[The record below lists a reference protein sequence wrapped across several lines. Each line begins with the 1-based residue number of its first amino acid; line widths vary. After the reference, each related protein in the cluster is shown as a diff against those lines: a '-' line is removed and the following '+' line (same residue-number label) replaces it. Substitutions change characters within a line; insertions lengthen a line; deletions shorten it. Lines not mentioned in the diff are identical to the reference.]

1 MLPGIFMRQAAQ
13 IISKKL
19 VYWTTPNWT
28 PAMPSTLLPDYEY
41 DIFISYRHNDNQYD
55 GWVSEFVEKL
65 RKELVATVKDKLTV
79 FFDENPEDGLLESHH
94 VDHTISSKIKALIF
108 IPIVSQTY
116 CDTKSFAWNNEFLL
130 FSKTASNDR
139 YGREIRLPN
148 GNTASRILPVR
159 IHEIERDDTELLENS
174 LQGVLRSI
182 DFVYHVQGVNRP
194 LRPKDDDRQD
204 NLNNTIYRNQINKVA
219 NAIKEIINGV
229 KNFDSKSQNIQSTSE
244 PSREEVL
251 KVPSMPRWYNTTVPS
266 DIRVAVL
273 DVPQPTVFL
282 AWASNDLKAKREEIA
297 LILTRAGFQV
307 IPNSDCP
314 STDEGFKNAVAEH
327 FGRAS
332 CSLHILS
339 GEFGRRFEEEDAVS
353 FPMHQFEMAKKKSAA
368 PGSKFYTFVWYLE
381 DSSKQTKPQQDEFI
395 NNIRNYITPN
405 MTFTNAFS
413 PMQLVEDM
421 RSLLII
427 EKQKMLDT
435 KDTDIFFIFNKQ
447 DAKDAYPLT
456 DLISKDYTVEVMNI
470 LPGGEEQYREM
481 STQQIPKS
489 KLAVVYFRYGADW
502 ALPFIKQVWKQV
514 GGASSPTPMMLVGE
528 DDPQTNMARIF
539 KAPKVSSSIV
549 SKEEVPEE
557 VKKTY
562 NKVTGNQ

>member
-1 MLPGIFMRQAAQ
+1 MASIF
-13 IISKKL
+13 SG
-19 VYWTTPNWT
+19 
-28 PAMPSTLLPDYEY
+28 YEY

-65 RKELVATVKDKLTV
+65 RKELVATVKEKLTV

-94 VDHTISSKIKALIF
+94 VDHTITSKIKAVIF

-116 CDTKSFAWNNEFLL
+116 CDTKSFAWNQEFLA
-130 FSKTASNDR
+130 FSKAASQDHF
-139 YGREIRLPN
+139 GREIKLAN
-148 GNTASRILPVR
+148 GNVASRILPIK
-159 IHEIERDDTELLENS
+159 IHEIESEDTRLLENV

-182 DFVYHVQGVNRP
+182 DFIYHAQGVNRP

-204 NLNNTIYRNQINKVA
+204 NANNTIYRNQINKVA
-219 NAIKEIINGV
+219 NAIKEIISGI
-229 KNFDSKSQNIQSTSE
+229 KNYDAKSSVGEKLQEGARAVT
-244 PSREEVL
+244 VDAAT
-251 KVPSMPRWYNTTVPS
+251 MPRWFNTTVPS

-273 DVPQPTVFL
+273 NVQPTVFL
-282 AWASNDLKAKREEIA
+282 AWTSNDLKAKREEMA

-314 STDEGFKNAVAEH
+314 SSDEEFKSSVEKNLEK
-327 FGRAS
+327 AS
-332 CSLHILS
+332 CSLNILS
-339 GEFGRRFEEEDAVS
+339 GEFGRRFEEEDQVS
-353 FPMHQFEMAKKKSAA
+353 YPMHQFEMAKKKSAA
-368 PGSKFYTFVWYLE
+368 AGSKFHTFVWHL
-381 DSSKQTKPQQDEFI
+381 DDAAKQPKPQQLEFI
-395 NNIRNYITPN
+395 NNIRNYITAN

-421 RSLLII
+421 RSLLIV
-427 EKQKMLDT
+427 EKQKVLDT

-456 DLISKDYTVEVMNI
+456 DLISQEYTLEVMNI
-470 LPGGEEQYREM
+470 LPGGEEQYREQ
-481 STQQIPKS
+481 SAQQIPKS

-502 ALPFIKQVWKQV
+502 ALPFIKQVWKEV

-528 DDPQTNMARIF
+528 DDPQTNMARMF

-549 SKEEVPEE
+549 SKEEVPGE

-562 NKVTGNQ
+562 GKVVK

>member
-1 MLPGIFMRQAAQ
+1 MASILPG
-13 IISKKL
+13 
-19 VYWTTPNWT
+19 
-28 PAMPSTLLPDYEY
+28 YEY

-65 RKELVATVKDKLTV
+65 RRELVATVKEKLTIY
-79 FFDENPEDGLLESHH
+79 FDENPEDGLLESHH
-94 VDHTISSKIKALIF
+94 VDHTITTKLKALVF

-116 CDTKSFAWNNEFLL
+116 CDTKSFAWNNEFLA
-130 FSKTASNDR
+130 FSKAAIQER
-139 YGREIRLPN
+139 YGREIKLAN
-148 GNTASRILPVR
+148 GNVASRILPVK
-159 IHEIERDDTELLENS
+159 IHEMEKEDTRLLEDV
-174 LQGVLRSI
+174 LQGALRSI
-182 DFVYHVQGVNRP
+182 DFIYHAQGVNRP

-204 NLNNTIYRNQINKVA
+204 NTNNTIYRNQINKVA
-219 NAIKEIINGV
+219 NAVKEIIGGI
-229 KNFDSKSQNIQSTSE
+229 KNFESKTLQGFQTTEGFVSLGENSLQ
-244 PSREEVL
+244 PSRPTSSGA
-251 KVPSMPRWYNTTVPS
+251 PSMPRWFNSTLPS

-273 DVPQPTVFL
+273 DIQPTVFL
-282 AWASNDLKAKREEIA
+282 AWTSNDLKAKREEMA

-314 STDEGFKNAVAEH
+314 SSDEEFKNSVEKNLEKAA
-327 FGRAS
+327 

-339 GEFGRRFEEEDAVS
+339 GEFGRRFEEEDQVS
-353 FPMHQFEMAKKKSAA
+353 YPMHQFEMAKKKSAGG
-368 PGSKFYTFVWYLE
+368 GSKFCTFVWHL
-381 DSSKQTKPQQDEFI
+381 DDATKQAKQQQQEFI
-395 NNIRNYITPN
+395 NNIRNYITAN

-421 RSLLII
+421 RSMLIV

-456 DLISKDYTVEVMNI
+456 DLISQEHTIEVMNI
-470 LPGGEEQYREM
+470 LPGGEEQYREQ

-502 ALPFIKQVWKQV
+502 ALPFIKQVWKEV
-514 GGASSPTPMMLVGE
+514 GGASSPTPMMLIGE

-549 SKEEVPEE
+549 SKEEVPGE
-557 VKKTY
+557 VEKTY
-562 NKVTGNQ
+562 GKVVK

>member
-1 MLPGIFMRQAAQ
+1 
-13 IISKKL
+13 
-19 VYWTTPNWT
+19 
-28 PAMPSTLLPDYEY
+28 MPSIITGYEY
-41 DIFISYRHNDNQYD
+41 DIFVSYRHNDNQYD

-65 RKELVATVKDKLTV
+65 RRELVATVKDKLTV

-94 VDHTISSKIKALIF
+94 VDHTITSKIKALIF

-116 CDTKSFAWNNEFLL
+116 CDTKSFAWNHEFLA
-130 FSKTASNDR
+130 FSRASLQDR
-139 YGREIRLPN
+139 FGREIKLAN
-148 GNTASRILPVR
+148 GNVASRILPVR
-159 IHEIERDDTELLENS
+159 IHELEIEDSRLLENV

-182 DFVYHVQGVNRP
+182 DFIYHAQGVNRP

-204 NLNNTIYRNQINKVA
+204 NINNTIYRNQINKVA
-219 NAIKEIINGV
+219 NAIKEIVIGV
-229 KNFDSKSQNIQSTSE
+229 KSLESKSQPIEKPQESLSPA
-244 PSREEVL
+244 PSQVNA
-251 KVPSMPRWYNTTVPS
+251 MPRWYNTTVPS

-273 DVPQPTVFL
+273 DIQQPTVFL
-282 AWASNDLKAKREEIA
+282 AWTSNDLKAKREEMA

-314 STDEGFKNAVAEH
+314 SSDEEFKMSVANNLEK
-327 FGRAS
+327 AS

-353 FPMHQFEMAKKKSAA
+353 FPMHEFEVAKEKSAA
-368 PGSKFYTFVWYLE
+368 SGSKFYTFVWHVE
-381 DSSKQTKPQQDEFI
+381 DPARPAKPQQEEFI
-395 NNIRNYITPN
+395 NNIRNYITSN

-421 RSLLII
+421 RSLLIV
-427 EKQKMLDT
+427 EKQKVLAT

-456 DLISKDYTVEVMNI
+456 DLISKEYTVEVMNI
-470 LPGGEEQYREM
+470 LPGGEEQYREI

-489 KLAVVYFRYGADW
+489 KMAVVYFRYGADW
-502 ALPFIKQVWKQV
+502 AMPFIKQVWKEV

-562 NKVTGNQ
+562 NKVTR

>member
-1 MLPGIFMRQAAQ
+1 MASIIPGF
-13 IISKKL
+13 
-19 VYWTTPNWT
+19 
-28 PAMPSTLLPDYEY
+28 EY
-41 DIFISYRHNDNQYD
+41 DIFISYRHNDNAYD
-55 GWVSEFVEKL
+55 GWVTEFVEKL

-79 FFDENPEDGLLESHH
+79 FFDENPEDGLSESHH

-116 CDTKSFAWNNEFLL
+116 CDTKSFAWNSEFLM
-130 FSKTASNDR
+130 FSKAASGDR
-139 YGREIRLPN
+139 FGREIKLAG
-148 GNTASRILPVR
+148 GNVASRILPVK
-159 IHEIERDDTELLENS
+159 IHEIEKEDVGMLENV

-182 DFVYHVQGVNRP
+182 DFIYHAQGVNRP
-194 LRPKDDDRQD
+194 LRPKDDDLHD

-219 NAIKEIINGV
+219 NAVKEIIIGV
-229 KNFDSKSQNIQSTSE
+229 KNIESKSNEKPAESFQTGNAQVNPI
-244 PSREEVL
+244 
-251 KVPSMPRWYNTTVPS
+251 PRWYNTTVSS

-273 DVPQPTVFL
+273 DIQQPTVFL
-282 AWASNDLKAKREEIA
+282 AWTSNDLKAKREEMA
-297 LILTRAGFQV
+297 LILSRAGFHV

-314 STDEGFKNAVAEH
+314 SSDTEFITNVAANIEK
-327 FGRAS
+327 AS

-339 GEFGRRFEEEDAVS
+339 GEFGRRFEEEDSVS
-353 FPMHQFEMAKKKSAA
+353 FPMHEFEMAKQKSSQ
-368 PGSKFYTFVWYLE
+368 PGSKFYTFIWHIE
-381 DSSKQTKPQQDEFI
+381 DPSKPAKPQQEEFI

-405 MTFTNAFS
+405 MTFTNSFS

-421 RSLLII
+421 RSLMIV
-427 EKQKMLDT
+427 EKSNILAT

-447 DAKDAYPLT
+447 DARDAFPLT
-456 DLISKDYTVEVMNI
+456 DLISKEYTIEVMNI

-489 KLAVVYFRYGADW
+489 KMAVVYFRYGADW
-502 ALPFIKQVWKQV
+502 ALPFIKQVWKEV
-514 GGASSPTPMMLVGE
+514 GGASSPTPMMLIGE

-549 SKEEVPEE
+549 SKDEVPEE

-562 NKVTGNQ
+562 KKFTDGNQ

>member
-1 MLPGIFMRQAAQ
+1 MASIFPG
-13 IISKKL
+13 
-19 VYWTTPNWT
+19 
-28 PAMPSTLLPDYEY
+28 YEY
-41 DIFISYRHNDNQYD
+41 DIFISYRHNDNAYD
-55 GWVSEFVEKL
+55 GWVSEFVENL
-65 RKELVATVKDKLTV
+65 RKEMVATMKDRLSV
-79 FFDENPEDGLLESHH
+79 FFDENPEDGLMESHI
-94 VDHTISSKIKALIF
+94 VDHTIASKIKALIF

-116 CDTKSFAWNNEFLL
+116 CDTNSFAWNHEFLS
-130 FSKTASNDR
+130 FNKAASEDH
-139 YGREIRLPN
+139 YGREIKLTN
-148 GNTASRILPVR
+148 GNIASRILPVR
-159 IHEIERDDTELLENS
+159 IHEIENEDVRLLENV

-182 DFVYHVQGVNRP
+182 DFIYHVPGVNRP

-219 NAIKEIINGV
+219 NAVKEIVNGIRSLEL
-229 KNFDSKSQNIQSTSE
+229 KSKPDENPMVGRGPQTLQVSNLSGLYS
-244 PSREEVL
+244 
-251 KVPSMPRWYNTTVPS
+251 TTVPN

-273 DVPQPTVFL
+273 ENQQSTIFL
-282 AWASNDLKAKREEIA
+282 AWTSNDLKAKREEMA

-314 STDEGFKNAVAEH
+314 STDDEFKNRVSQNLLAAD
-327 FGRAS
+327 

-339 GEFGRRFEEEDAVS
+339 GEFGRRFEEEDHIS
-353 FPMHQFEMAKKKSAA
+353 YPMHQFEMAKKKSSAA
-368 PGSKFYTFVWYLE
+368 GSKFNTFIWYLE
-381 DSSKQTKPQQDEFI
+381 DSGKPAKPQQEEFI

-405 MTFTNAFS
+405 MTFTNSFS

-421 RSLLII
+421 RSLMIT
-427 EKQKMLDT
+427 EKLSVQET
-435 KDTDIFFIFNKQ
+435 RDTDIFFIFNKQ

-470 LPGGEEQYREM
+470 LPGGEEQYREI

-489 KLAVVYFRYGADW
+489 KMAVVYFRYGADW
-502 ALPFIKQVWKQV
+502 ALPFIKQVWKEV
-514 GGASSPTPMMLVGE
+514 GGASSPTPMMLIGE

-539 KAPKVSSSIV
+539 KAPKVSSTIV

-562 NKVTGNQ
+562 IKVTNQSLS

>member
-1 MLPGIFMRQAAQ
+1 MTSSIIPGF
-13 IISKKL
+13 
-19 VYWTTPNWT
+19 
-28 PAMPSTLLPDYEY
+28 EC

-65 RKELVATVKDKLTV
+65 CKELHATVKDKLTV
-79 FFDENPEDGLLESHH
+79 FFDENSKDGLLESHQ
-94 VDHTISSKIKALIF
+94 VDGSISSKINALIF

-116 CDTKSFAWNNEFLL
+116 CDTESFAWNHEFIA
-130 FSKTASNDR
+130 FSNLASGDR
-139 YGREIRLPN
+139 FGREIRLPN
-148 GNTASRILPVR
+148 GNIASRILPVR
-159 IHEIERDDTELLENS
+159 IHELDPPDTRLLEDV
-174 LQGVLRSI
+174 LQGALRSI
-182 DFVYHVQGVNRP
+182 DFIYSSQGVNRP

-204 NLNNTIYRNQINKVA
+204 NHNNTIYRNQINKVA
-219 NAIKEIINGV
+219 NAVKEMVLGLKTIQTG
-229 KNFDSKSQNIQSTSE
+229 SQATEALHELAHSQTQV
-244 PSREEVL
+244 RD
-251 KVPSMPRWYNTTVPS
+251 MARWYNTTVPR

-282 AWASNDLKAKREEIA
+282 AWTSNDLKAKREEIA

-314 STDEGFKNAVAEH
+314 SSDEEFRNCVNKNLAE
-327 FGRAS
+327 AS

-339 GEFGRRFEEEDAVS
+339 GEFGRRFEDEDTVS
-353 FPMHQFEMAKKKSAA
+353 FPMYEFEMARSRSAA
-368 PGSKFYTFVWYLE
+368 EGSKFHTFIWHIE
-381 DSSKQTKPQQDEFI
+381 DETRPAKPQQREFI

-421 RSLLII
+421 RSLLIV
-427 EKQKMLDT
+427 EKRNILET

-456 DLISKDYTVEVMNI
+456 ELISKEYTLEIMNI

-489 KLAVVYFRYGADW
+489 KLAVIYFRYGADW
-502 ALPFIKQVWKQV
+502 ALPFIKQVWKEV

-528 DDPQTNMARIF
+528 DDPPTNMARIF
-539 KAPKVSSSIV
+539 KAPKVSSAIV
-549 SKEEVPEE
+549 SKEEIPAE

-562 NKVTGNQ
+562 TKVTQ